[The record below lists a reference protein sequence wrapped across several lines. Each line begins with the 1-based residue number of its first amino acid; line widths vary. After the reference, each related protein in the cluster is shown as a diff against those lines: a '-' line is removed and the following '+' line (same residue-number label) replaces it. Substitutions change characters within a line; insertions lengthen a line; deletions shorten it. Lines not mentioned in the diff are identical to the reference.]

1 MTIII
6 GIETPVGTI
15 IAGDRRLTSAGLKF
29 PGRSKVFRNGDI
41 LYGISG
47 DGGVISKLRYG
58 CDLPRKF
65 SPSEDQE
72 QWAYSKLIP
81 VLQEAIPDDE
91 SAWEMIVAT
100 KSEIISVDDSFD
112 IIRSTRGYYAIG
124 SGSKYATGVLEH
136 KIIKGMRPLSQEDI
150 VDAINA
156 ASSCDVNCGD
166 GMDVLVNQLDI
177 K

>member
-6 GIETPVGTI
+6 GIETPIGTI

-29 PGRSKVFRNGDI
+29 PGRPKVFRNGDI

-65 SPSEDQE
+65 SPGEDQE

-81 VLQEAIPDDE
+81 VLQEAVPDND

-112 IIRSTRGYYAIG
+112 IVRSTKGYYRVRIKICNRRPRAQNHQG
-124 SGSKYATGVLEH
+124 DKTTVAGGHSRCNKCSVLL
-136 KIIKGMRPLSQEDI
+136 RR
-150 VDAINA
+150 
-156 ASSCDVNCGD
+156 
-166 GMDVLVNQLDI
+166 
-177 K
+177 